1 MKPHFGQMFE
11 AASFDP
17 PPFPGMGRPAEK
29 AFGRGRIFQPGTAW
43 PTRGRARVDRPM
55 DVVRTRAAQRGPRR
69 REEEPGPA
77 ARGTGPRVPHAGRG
91 RPSVRPAALER
102 LPSGLYPDG
111 AGALRPPL

>member
-1 MKPHFGQMFE
+1 MFE
-11 AASFDP
+11 TASFDP
-17 PPFPGMGRPAEK
+17 SFPGDGPPRRKGFRTGR
-29 AFGRGRIFQPGTAW
+29 RIFQPGTAW